1 MNRIV
6 KIAWLFI
13 IVLFFSCEKQGLFV
27 KCSDCTTDE
36 PVLADLQVKVDITD
50 MEPAVLVNIY
60 EGNLEDSILYV
71 SYTAIRP
78 NSYTSV
84 NINKQYTA
92 TATYLRSG
100 IKYIAIDSALPR
112 VRYDKNQCDNPCYF
126 VYDDVVNL
134 RLKYTK

>member
-50 MEPAVLVNIY
+50 KEPAVLVNIY

-78 NSYTSV
+78 NSYASV

>member
-13 IVLFFSCEKQGLFV
+13 IILFFSCEKQGLFV

-50 MEPAVLVNIY
+50 KEPAVLVNIY

>member
-50 MEPAVLVNIY
+50 KEPAVLVNIY

>member
-71 SYTAIRP
+71 SYTAIRA

>member
-13 IVLFFSCEKQGLFV
+13 IILFFSCEKQGLFV

-71 SYTAIRP
+71 SYTAIRA

-92 TATYLRSG
+92 TATYFRSG
-100 IKYIAIDSALPR
+100 IKYIAVDSALPR

-134 RLKYTK
+134 KLKYTK